1 MIVNVTDRESED
13 RPAGRKSTVA
23 ARFSSY
29 VHARYEPVRRV
40 LRAAIRI
47 AAGLAARI
55 ERVEGRE
62 HVPAEGPAILYSN
75 HLAMIDPVIVIHV
88 LPRNIVPLAKIEAF
102 DYPLIGLFPRLW
114 NVIPVRRGEVDRQA
128 LRACLAVLRA
138 GEILWIAPEGT
149 RRPALLE
156 PKDGMAY
163 LAIRSGAPLIPTAI
177 EGTPGYPTLPFTR
190 RWRQGGISIRFGRPF
205 RFRVKEHVD
214 RQQLR
219 RMTTE
224 AMYQLAALLPPERRG
239 VFGDLSQATH
249 ETLEWLD

>member
-1 MIVNVTDRESED
+1 MTVED
-13 RPAGRKSTVA
+13 RQQESRLVA
-23 ARFSSY
+23 MKERVTAKVSSY
-29 VHARYEPVRRV
+29 VHARYEPMRRI
-40 LRAAIRI
+40 LRAAIRV
-47 AAGLAARI
+47 AAGLLVRL

-62 HVPAEGPAILYSN
+62 HVPAEGAAILYSN

-128 LRACLAVLRA
+128 LRACLDVLRA

-149 RRPALLE
+149 RRPSLLA

-163 LAIRSGAPLIPTAI
+163 LAVRSGAPLIPTAI
-177 EGTPGYPTLPFTR
+177 DGTPGYPTFPFSR

-205 RFRVKEHVD
+205 RFKVKGHAD
-214 RQQLR
+214 RQQLS

-239 VFGDLSQATH
+239 VFHDLSQATQ
-249 ETLEWLD
+249 ETIEWLDG